1 MSHANWER
9 APRAGWTGSYQ
20 QVHHVGLVVPQRLH
34 GVEDVHRP
42 LVPEHLTDNADGAE
56 GPAAASPV
64 PVGRGG
70 EAGGGPGSLSHR
82 TAPTT
87 CVHLLPEPSWL
98 PPGPIPLLM
107 QMGPRDHLTG
117 GDAKPAHPAL
127 PVGLCPDDVT

>member
-1 MSHANWER
+1 M
-9 APRAGWTGSYQ
+9 GWTGSYQ

-70 EAGGGPGSLSHR
+70 EAGGGPGSPSYR

-87 CVHLLPEPSWL
+87 CVHLLPKPSWL
-98 PPGPIPLLM
+98 GLS
-107 QMGPRDHLTG
+107 TW
-117 GDAKPAHPAL
+117 AHPSTDAN
-127 PVGLCPDDVT
+127 GAQGSPDWR